1 MNIAIIGSSSEIAQ
15 QFVRHVNTEEVN
27 IYFVTSNK
35 CHSNENTKTLVIKDY
50 LDEKNTISDYIKD
63 LECSIVIFFNGYLAE
78 NRPIR
83 FPTEKEINTTFKIN
97 YLIPIELTKLINKE
111 SKKVPKFIYI
121 SSMAAVRP
129 RFKNYIY
136 GLCKSNLEKSVTNL
150 ELSEYLI
157 IRFGKV
163 KTKMSKN
170 HKNPPST
177 ISAEK
182 AGKIISNKLEDNG
195 LVHAN
200 INLFIISKIIKL
212 LPKKIIEIISL

>member
-1 MNIAIIGSSSEIAQ
+1 
-15 QFVRHVNTEEVN
+15 
-27 IYFVTSNK
+27 
-35 CHSNENTKTLVIKDY
+35 
-50 LDEKNTISDYIKD
+50 
-63 LECSIVIFFNGYLAE
+63 
-78 NRPIR
+78 
-83 FPTEKEINTTFKIN
+83 
-97 YLIPIELTKLINKE
+97 
-111 SKKVPKFIYI
+111 
-121 SSMAAVRP
+121 MAAVRP

>member
-27 IYFVTSNK
+27 TYFVTSNK
-35 CHSNENTKTLVIKDY
+35 YHSNENTKTLVIKDY

-63 LECSIVIFFNGYLAE
+63 LQCSIVIFFNGYLAE

>member
-27 IYFVTSNK
+27 TYFVTSNK
-35 CHSNENTKTLVIKDY
+35 YHSNENTKTLVIKDY